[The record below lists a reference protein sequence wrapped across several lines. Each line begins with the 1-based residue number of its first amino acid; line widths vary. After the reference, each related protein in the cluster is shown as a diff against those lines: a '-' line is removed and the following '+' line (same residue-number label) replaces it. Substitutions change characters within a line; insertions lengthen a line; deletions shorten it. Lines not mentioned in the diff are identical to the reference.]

1 MATARSE
8 VDRLLDREALK
19 AERWRALVISGVV
32 VVTACIANADI
43 LFGRGD
49 VERTTRHSGLWIIE
63 VAFAITFA
71 IELRVF
77 FRAKERLATDTA
89 APLAGRMSQA
99 AAEALLPTLLLTALL
114 LGGGN
119 PEIALGFPPSYLYF
133 VFVLLS
139 VARLEP
145 WICATTGAVGAAGF
159 TVLVLIYAPREDL
172 LFQLARPTLV
182 AVSGGIAAAIART
195 LRDYVHRVQR
205 VTTTFGQYVSPAV
218 AQKLL
223 EQRGELPSEVRHV
236 CVMFLD
242 IRNFTTF
249 AERRGPDEVVRFLNE
264 VFAFMIDVVNAH
276 HGVINKFLGDG
287 FMAVFGAPQSE
298 GSDCENAI
306 AAARTL
312 IAELEK
318 RVADG
323 RLPATRIGIGLHAGP
338 AVTGNVGSLTRR
350 EYTVIGDVVNL
361 ASRVESLNKE
371 MGSMLLVTGEVVAAL
386 KTPPSP
392 MTSKGPVKVKG
403 REAPVEVF
411 QLA

>member
-1 MATARSE
+1 
-8 VDRLLDREALK
+8 
-19 AERWRALVISGVV
+19 VV
-32 VVTACIANADI
+32 
-43 LFGRGD
+43 L
-49 VERTTRHSGLWIIE
+49 
-63 VAFAITFA
+63 
-71 IELRVF
+71 
-77 FRAKERLATDTA
+77 
-89 APLAGRMSQA
+89 
-99 AAEALLPTLLLTALL
+99 
-114 LGGGN
+114 
-119 PEIALGFPPSYLYF
+119 
-133 VFVLLS
+133 
-139 VARLEP
+139 
-145 WICATTGAVGAAGF
+145 
-159 TVLVLIYAPREDL
+159 YAPREDL
-172 LFQLARPTLV
+172 LQQLARPGLV
-182 AVSGGIAAAIART
+182 AIAGGIAAAIART
-195 LRDYVHRVQR
+195 LRAYVHRVQSI
-205 VTTTFGQYVSPAV
+205 TTTFGQYVSPAV

-223 EQRGELPSEVRHV
+223 EQRGELPSELRHV

-242 IRNFTTF
+242 IRNFTTY
-249 AERRGPDEVVRFLNE
+249 AEHRGPDEVVRFLNE

-287 FMAVFGAPQSE
+287 FMAVFGAPHSE

-306 AAARTL
+306 AASRAL
-312 IAELEK
+312 ITELEK

-323 RLPATRIGIGLHAGP
+323 RLAATRIGIGLHAGP

-392 MTSKGPVKVKG
+392 MTAKGAVKVKG